1 MQTHW
6 KFSFSVLWCGQAA
19 SILTSSISQY
29 ALVWYLSAATGSPA
43 VLSMAM
49 LCAMLPQGVL
59 CLITGSFA
67 DRFDRKALMM
77 LSDGAIGLVSLGLA
91 LSGLSGPL
99 PIPLILAAL
108 ALRSVGAAFHTPC
121 IQAVTPLI
129 VPQDM
134 LAKCAGWSQGIQTV
148 SLLVSP
154 ALAAVLYDALPLPAV
169 ILLDTLGALA
179 AVLSVLL
186 ARLPSLHTGAAG
198 QPFRLWADTREG
210 FQILRSHRWLW
221 ELCLICALFSVAF
234 LPVSA
239 LFPLMSLDY
248 FGRDTAA
255 AALVE
260 TAFSLGM
267 LAGSV
272 ILGLWGGTR
281 DKMVTMTASI
291 FTLGFLLIAT
301 GLLPPTA
308 FAAFV
313 VLSFFMSLCA
323 PFFSSLFMALIQQK
337 VEGEYLGRVLSL
349 SSAIMTL
356 ASPIGLAATAL
367 FTRYTGLTLWF
378 VVAGLITLLCGVL
391 CIAMPAVR
399 RCGRD

>member
-6 KFSFSVLWCGQAA
+6 KSTFSVLWCGQAV

-29 ALVWYLSAATGSPA
+29 ALIWYLSAATGSPA

-49 LCAMLPQGVL
+49 LCAMVPQGVL
-59 CLITGSFA
+59 SLVTGSFA
-67 DRFDRKALMM
+67 DRFDRKHIMI

-91 LSGLSGPL
+91 LTGLAGPL
-99 PIPLILAAL
+99 TLPPILTAL

-154 ALAAVLYDALPLPAV
+154 ALAAVLYDALPLPAI
-169 ILLDTLGALA
+169 ILLDTLGALGA
-179 AVLSVLL
+179 ILAVLL
-186 ARLPSLHTGAAG
+186 ARLPNLRTGSTG
-198 QPFRLWADTREG
+198 QPLRLWADTREG

-221 ELCLICALFSVAF
+221 EFCLICALFSVAF
-234 LPVSA
+234 LPIAA

-248 FGRDTAA
+248 FGRDTGA

-267 LAGSV
+267 LVGSV

-281 DKMVTMTASI
+281 DKIVTMTASI
-291 FTLGFLLIAT
+291 FALGLLLVVA

-308 FAAFV
+308 FAVFV
-313 VLSFFMSLCA
+313 VLSFLMSLCA
-323 PFFSSLFMALIQQK
+323 PFFNSMFMALIQEK

-349 SSAIMTL
+349 SSAVMTL
-356 ASPIGLAATAL
+356 ASPAGLVATAL
-367 FTRYTGLTLWF
+367 FTRYTGLSMWF
-378 VVAGLITLLCGVL
+378 VVSGVITLLCGVL
-391 CIAMPAVR
+391 CVAMPAVR
-399 RCGRD
+399 RCDQN